1 MPVANGRRVA
11 VIAGCRTPF
20 CKSGTTLKDVRAVD
34 LARFVARELLERTN
48 LDGADVNAVIF
59 GQVVPSALVP
69 NVAREVSLLPQ
80 FPKEIPAYSLNR
92 ACASSGQAV
101 ANAYDEI
108 VLGDAEVVLAGGV
121 ESLSD
126 IPILAS
132 RRLADILMEASK
144 AKSFGARLRTLSRIR
159 PRDLVPVSPAIAE
172 PSTGETMG
180 QSAEKM
186 AKENHISRA
195 AQDRWALRSHEL
207 AARGTD
213 DGRITA
219 EIVPWFGPG
228 GRAGDGVVTQDN
240 GVRRD
245 TSLEQMAKLKP
256 VFDRRYGSVTAA
268 NSSPLT
274 DGASA
279 VLVMSDSAARALG
292 YTPLAYVRSYA
303 VAAVDPGWQLLQA
316 PIFAVPK
323 ALERAGIQWKEL
335 GVIEVHEAFAAQVLS
350 NLQGWAAKGWEIN
363 EDIINVMGGSIAI
376 GHPFG
381 ATGTRLVTTLA
392 NEMARRDVQ
401 FGLLSICAQGG
412 MGLAMVWSAADG
424 SGRGAHL
431 GARRRRHRRRHFRL
445 EERAGQQAFGR
456 GEAGPARDVRRVGA
470 RRRRAGRRLLL
481 VEARELHR
489 GGRHRGVRPAHHR
502 RGSRAALGRGPGN
515 AGPGGALPQTDRRR
529 DSRRVPRRR
538 TRVRPRLRVPR
549 GLRSPPDPARPP
561 GSAAR
566 HSPGGGR
573 LPAAPPVDWRPRG
586 ARHHPRGQGR
596 RRQEGVPFGHRGRAG
611 SSRHPQGRH
620 HRRGATH
627 GRRLAPASQAAGR
640 VPRMAARR
648 QPTGPGLGLPSR
660 AEAGT
665 RADARQ
671 LSRAPRRVGGGG
683 AWAETRH
690 GGGSEARGAAV
701 RAARRH

>member
-11 VIAGCRTPF
+11 GIAGCRTPF
-20 CKSGTTLKDVRAVD
+20 CKSGTVLKDARAVD
-34 LARFVARELLERTN
+34 MARFVARELLERTN
-48 LDGADVNAVIF
+48 LDGTEVNAVIF

-132 RRLADILMEASK
+132 RRLADILVEASK
-144 AKSFGARLRTLSRIR
+144 AKSLGARLRTLSRIR

-172 PSTGETMG
+172 PSTGESMG

-186 AKENHISRA
+186 AKENHIARV

-213 DGRITA
+213 DGRISA

-228 GRAGDGVVTQDN
+228 GRAGDGVVTHDN
-240 GVRRD
+240 GIRRD

-256 VFDRRYGSVTAA
+256 VFDRRYGTVTAA

-279 VLVMSDSAARALG
+279 VVLMSDSAARALG

-323 ALERAGIQWKEL
+323 ALERAGIEWKEL
-335 GVIEVHEAFAAQVLS
+335 GLIEVHEAFASQVLS
-350 NLQGWAAKGWEIN
+350 NLQGWAAKGWQIN

-381 ATGTRLVTTLA
+381 ATGTRIVTTLA
-392 NEMARRDVQ
+392 NEMVRRDVQ

-412 MGLAMVWSAADG
+412 MGFAMV
-424 SGRGAHL
+424 L
-431 GARRRRHRRRHFRL
+431 ERR
-445 EERAGQQAFGR
+445 
-456 GEAGPARDVRRVGA
+456 
-470 RRRRAGRRLLL
+470 
-481 VEARELHR
+481 
-489 GGRHRGVRPAHHR
+489 
-502 RGSRAALGRGPGN
+502 
-515 AGPGGALPQTDRRR
+515 
-529 DSRRVPRRR
+529 
-538 TRVRPRLRVPR
+538 
-549 GLRSPPDPARPP
+549 
-561 GSAAR
+561 
-566 HSPGGGR
+566 
-573 LPAAPPVDWRPRG
+573 
-586 ARHHPRGQGR
+586 
-596 RRQEGVPFGHRGRAG
+596 
-611 SSRHPQGRH
+611 
-620 HRRGATH
+620 
-627 GRRLAPASQAAGR
+627 
-640 VPRMAARR
+640 
-648 QPTGPGLGLPSR
+648 
-660 AEAGT
+660 
-665 RADARQ
+665 
-671 LSRAPRRVGGGG
+671 
-683 AWAETRH
+683 
-690 GGGSEARGAAV
+690 
-701 RAARRH
+701 